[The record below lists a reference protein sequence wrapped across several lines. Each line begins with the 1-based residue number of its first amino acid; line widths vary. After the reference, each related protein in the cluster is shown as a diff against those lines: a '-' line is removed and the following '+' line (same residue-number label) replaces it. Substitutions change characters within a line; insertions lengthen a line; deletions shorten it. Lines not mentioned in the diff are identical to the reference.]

1 MNTCGTC
8 KFFGEA
14 IEQYDEETFENVV
27 TRFHTCSR
35 IIKKDNFVP
44 SSNLSTS
51 TEIALAEDCSGLH
64 AALLTTESFG
74 CVLWEEKVE

>member
-14 IEQYDEETFENVV
+14 IEQFDEETFENVT
-27 TRFHTCSR
+27 TRFHTCERVSKR
-35 IIKKDNFVP
+35 DHFVP
-44 SSNLSTS
+44 SGNLVTS
-51 TEIALAEDCSGLH
+51 TEIALVEDCSGLH

-74 CVLWEEKVE
+74 CVLWEKRV